1 MRFQASLGSVIV
13 SVAVLG
19 ILSCAGVA
27 AAQSGQALYASKGC
41 PACHGADGKKALLP
55 TYPTLA
61 GQNDQYLV
69 LQLKAFKT
77 QERKGGQ
84 SVMMVGMAAQLSDEE
99 MQKISDYLSKLK

>member
-1 MRFQASLGSVIV
+1 MKIQPRVGTALV
-13 SVAVLG
+13 SAFVLG
-19 ILSCAGVA
+19 VLSYAGGA
-27 AAQSGQALYASKGC
+27 AAQNGQALYTSKGC
-41 PACHGADGKKALLP
+41 PACHGADGKKTLVP

-84 SVMMVGMAAQLSDEE
+84 AALMVGMAAQLSDEE
-99 MQKISDYLSKLK
+99 MQKISEYLAKLK